1 MGIYSPKTVPTLCS
15 RYILIGIIMEDE
27 GKVSEAKTHKL
38 NAMYVYH
45 SIRQPGYVY
54 EFCALKKDKYRCVR
68 CHRVG
73 KSRYVTIRN
82 AAVVPSTKHPEDDHV
97 QLPSYHEVRSQLT
110 RHRTHSCILVPD
122 PLAIPDILKKTLRAR
137 EAAEDDP
144 MRDERFLLHSG
155 QGGT

>member
-1 MGIYSPKTVPTLCS
+1 MKPRMGIYSPKTVPTLCS
-15 RYILIGIIMEDE
+15 RYILIGVIMEDV

-45 SIRQPGYVY
+45 SVRQPGYVY

-97 QLPSYHEVRSQLT
+97 CEPITLEGTSLMCTVRIIRQIYGNNQCCSNFT
-110 RHRTHSCILVPD
+110 
-122 PLAIPDILKKTLRAR
+122 
-137 EAAEDDP
+137 
-144 MRDERFLLHSG
+144 
-155 QGGT
+155 